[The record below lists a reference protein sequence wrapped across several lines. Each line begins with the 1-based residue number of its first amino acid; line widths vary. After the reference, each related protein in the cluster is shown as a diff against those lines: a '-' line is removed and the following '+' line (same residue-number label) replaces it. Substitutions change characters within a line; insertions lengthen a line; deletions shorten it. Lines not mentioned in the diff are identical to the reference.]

1 MMQEN
6 YQNNLNVENSNEL
19 SQPTVIK
26 PQVAKYKWAILGTIL
41 IALVVLFCYLILT
54 SYSGFSF
61 LDFGFKSTNAVLD
74 SKSDFYWI
82 DYNSDDGIVCSW
94 RFTGADSCEKTD
106 LMTNSTEYYSYVD
119 NGSFLSIDNDRIV
132 FYYDGNED
140 VYWYYSSDLKYKHLL
155 CRSETNEYNTD
166 KASCYKY
173 RADTGKATV
182 SDVKD
187 SINNAEQSEIVDE
200 MGTESHNNDL
210 EGLYNLSSDDVYKRY
225 FENAIMAYG
234 LFDGCAGLDCEYDVT
249 YEKEIDGYM
258 WTYSPVKSK
267 QPQYSFLD
275 FSSYKAFKK
284 SLNSIFTT
292 KLVDKLLSY
301 NLFIEVDGRVY
312 ANCPGRGSDITY
324 IDSKYAV
331 TDVQDD
337 KIEFTVTAR
346 YIKDEYLD
354 YMYDSESK
362 IKDSMV
368 NVHEIKFEL
377 KNYDGKWLFDKF
389 DSWY

>member
-1 MMQEN
+1 MQEN

-19 SQPTVIK
+19 SQPAVIK
-26 PQVAKYKWAILGTIL
+26 PQVAKYKWAILGTVL
-41 IALVVLFCYLILT
+41 IALVILFCYLILI

-82 DYNSDDGIVCSW
+82 DYNSEDGIVCSW

-187 SINNAEQSEIVDE
+187 SINNAEQSEIVE
-200 MGTESHNNDL
+200 EVVSESHNNDL
-210 EGLYNLSSDDVYKRY
+210 EGLYDLSSDEVYKRY
-225 FENAIMAYG
+225 FKRAANVYC
-234 LFDGCAGLDCEYDVT
+234 LFEGGFLEYYDNESFDYNGMT
-249 YEKEIDGYM
+249 YYRIKE
-258 WTYSPVKSK
+258 K
-267 QPQYSFLD
+267 QPDCSYID
-275 FSSYKAFKK
+275 FSSYDKFVK
-284 SLNSIFTT
+284 SINNIFTKEFT
-292 KLVDKLLSY
+292 SKLLESDKY
-301 NLFIEVDGRVY
+301 INVNGDLYGLLL
-312 ANCPGRGSDITY
+312 GRGDNLSY
-324 IDSKYAV
+324 LDS
-331 TDVQDD
+331 
-337 KIEFTVTAR
+337 EFTVSSVKEDKIVFTV
-346 YIKDEYLD
+346 YSEFIKDEY
-354 YMYDSESK
+354 YDVMFDDIK
-362 IKDSMV
+362 ITDDMKYTL
-368 NVHEIKFEL
+368 ELEFEM
-377 KNYDGKWLFDKF
+377 KKQNGKWLFDKF
-389 DSWY
+389 DLWF